1 MVFLDIHEKSNL
13 SEKKN
18 RFTIFDLFLVSHTK
32 DTDTLCILSCRY
44 YYNHMSKVST
54 WVKPA
59 ALHHVIFA
67 NPTENEIRDR
77 VDTVASEPE
86 QETVGGFLDNIRDLP
101 GTGV

>member
-1 MVFLDIHEKSNL
+1 
-13 SEKKN
+13 
-18 RFTIFDLFLVSHTK
+18 
-32 DTDTLCILSCRY
+32 
-44 YYNHMSKVST
+44 MSKVST

-101 GTGV
+101 EQTYSISK